1 MAVKFKTQNES
12 NLGFVN
18 TWTQLKDVVS
28 QKSLYNEAD
37 YQGLTTAQKEQ
48 YLLTLYENNDAL
60 ARRLDSSYYS
70 EYGDIETRYLNIM
83 KLTGVLQVEKLMRT
97 EEGRAALNA
106 QFEQQFNS
114 TVLVD
119 SNQQWVKD
127 LVDTKYEGNYAKF
140 LQDYSSDNKASY
152 ENFLLE
158 QLPSGTEVTQ
168 ESFNE
173 TLTGLASEY
182 ETAKTAFSNQAITD
196 YENAK
201 QYINEKIQANARKQ
215 VYENAG
221 AFEKTLNTIWQMPAS
236 WVGELGNIVE
246 GVVDALAAVGTF
258 DTDVR
263 AFVEKDLIALD
274 TAILNSTDASWLSP
288 YADDNIAKTIHEVGV
303 SIVDM
308 TPLLIPYAGQA
319 IYYTSSGGR
328 TMENELRTGYSY
340 GEALVY
346 SIGSTALEYGVESI
360 SDSPFFKRSKTLS
373 GKILDNTKIKGWYS
387 KNKNW
392 ATEMVRQG
400 LGEGLEEVV
409 SEIGSGIMHGVVTG
423 DYQLEGENVWKS
435 FVMGGVV
442 GAIMA
447 GGNSV
452 YRHAIVNKTKVRL
465 TGAAGTSIDISAGK
479 AAIVS
484 NYIKTTTAKVKAGKT
499 LSKRE
504 QTRYNVLK
512 DIKVNAVLDRKGR
525 ARTPSIGILA
535 NVDEFISNAKYRVS
549 TEAGYFDSLNAD
561 TKKTSDE
568 EFMEQ
573 AAKVKAKA
581 DEATT
586 NDDFVDTGSTEMP
599 KDTDIE
605 QAYNLTTEETA
616 EKLQNEFITNGMLS
630 IGKFMKLFG
639 EDAVVGGIEGYSKY
653 SDKTLDQI
661 EELLTTGSEDSQLI
675 VLKDD
680 ISKDIATLKKA
691 FNDAEFMM
699 VEPKTNSEID
709 KVSKALKE
717 TIRAT
722 KTILDKSKTSTFTGA
737 KAGNI
742 KYFVT
747 MEPTVS
753 TSFFIGKTLYI
764 NANWLTTRNVD
775 FIKDTIVSKMLVKN
789 AILSLKENDTRNL
802 LHEIVNKM
810 QSKSRS
816 FEIVEQDIAM
826 ILFYTKN
833 NPLMQQ
839 LLAMTN
845 SKEDRNRLIKYFSD
859 LATKTANVSIRKAAN
874 AVISNM
880 VSCSEELY
888 DLDSPTEDYAEQ
900 VQYMTP
906 DEILNDYLSHK
917 FRAFPGISGN
927 AGLPVEYA
935 KLSTMYSHFTNKF
948 GFNKKLDLSK
958 DVDWLAEFGNIKNY
972 SEEGWN
978 LLNNEINKFQPV
990 TSNTGFELGTVSTVK
1005 SFNELLNYYLD
1016 QTCGLIVT
1024 RKGILSSNDFMGK
1037 IFNVNEIDLELSK
1050 FLDGKLPRGPIGKVG
1065 KFMTS
1070 YAKKN
1075 LSPQVCN
1082 IDIYLISDTNS
1093 SSTAFI
1099 NGMPGL
1105 GMQIFLNVA
1114 DIKSKI
1120 NQPVDIGGVNLVL
1133 DSKTGLP
1140 IEKDGKYQVE
1150 GTTQTVSEAAMVFMH
1165 EIGHAISMTLN
1176 LHGTF
1181 SRSAITNTLAKRIS
1195 ESDRMTKIE
1204 IQSSIINWLFE
1215 SSIELKPDKIEFANY
1230 VKDVKKWRN
1239 DILTEFNSSEINL
1252 DNMKRLLEPLS
1263 KYLYFTGFAHEL
1275 YSGNHNI
1282 GSQVASLTRD
1292 DLIQSR
1298 LETNKHQSTVV
1309 LYLDDKFKKKAPMF
1323 LKLIDGH
1330 RSSATH
1336 NQLKSY
1342 IEQTLNSPENVTKR
1356 IYERLENVE
1365 QLKEEFGIEKNS
1377 DLINPDFWRGKL
1389 SEAKINV
1396 TDSNFMSRESLISDI
1411 EDAYDCVYQDETF
1424 VSGFI
1429 PGVKRFEDK
1438 NPVKNQDYSYV
1449 FYDDGSVKSTMDDSA
1464 FSNESNINTV
1474 AIYHPADG
1482 KRPADVT
1489 IRFNTSYLDQLT
1501 YNKLKAILKLVPD
1514 LTARTFIAD
1523 GRTFNNAKAALYY
1536 LSERA
1541 TKTESTEFETIFKK
1555 VMDNAIT
1562 TGRQKQYVGDVIYVT
1577 SDGKIYNSMANM
1589 ATWNGTAE
1597 AMNVPESL
1605 LGTYTKDDA
1614 GNFVT
1619 DNTEGITYNLS
1630 RLLDEKRVVRLY
1642 REGGSWAV
1650 YGVPN
1655 KLQDTLVREL
1665 NGEYKTEVSY
1675 IEKSSNRKLFV
1686 NSKGDQHV
1694 EIHGSN
1700 WKHPDF
1706 KEVEWHKNKWYDAI
1720 CQIMT
1725 KYNINK
1731 FDDFKRLGFS
1741 KEFIQQL
1748 QSSVGTEHTN
1758 TRGEKYLQP
1767 GGITYQY
1774 ILEYISDSSNTALSR
1789 NILIESVPDSTRDN
1803 KSGDWKRNAHIR
1815 TIEDAENYLENLRA
1829 SGLLLQN
1836 DDTIYDN
1843 WTDFIKA
1850 TAKASQDPL
1859 LVDANTA
1866 NAQAIE
1872 KAKAYFGE
1880 GELLI
1885 RLLNADSY
1893 VEGRGLDISTDGFRI
1908 ASSIILTGLD
1918 ARANPET
1925 ELSYTDSEGKE
1936 REKFGTTINPEDIV
1950 LAKDTIDPEIESFA
1964 KQILETREIADPEER
1979 DSALD
1984 TLLQYTYRPRYG
1996 DTDMSAIRN
2005 IIANERAGAKQS
2017 AERRK
2022 QVEKNLERVNKYKEL
2037 EEDSPEQ
2044 LAERKKLIRYY
2055 EQTRKFRGRLIAAEG
2070 GPEYY
2075 QSLLKSVVSV
2085 GGYHA
2090 RMSQN
2095 FSKAYE
2101 TYKENSAKWT
2111 TEQKASRDK
2120 QLQILKSYRDYF
2132 VASKDN
2138 SNLIVN
2144 MEYPGYYEHYELL
2157 YNMLRNWVAGH
2168 KGVTQNYLA
2177 TNAEGENIKNQMFDT
2192 PKSFAAAQTDIINF
2206 INKWKADTEFRL
2218 SLAARERV
2226 SSYGQISSLRG
2237 ARFSKPDLEIFKD
2250 IPEDLRD
2257 LQTFPKAARDFYN
2270 DLSEDVDDLA
2280 NVLSNEVYVTDLVR
2294 EFGDDYVYHLQR
2306 LYNDLTMPDVSEFRS
2321 ESMKDMFT
2329 KIRAGAAKASG
2340 KSEEEI
2346 QEIKN
2351 QLTERMTKKP
2361 TYAGAISNAN
2371 QFASGRY
2378 LSYRSHLADRLSR
2391 MQDKL
2396 RDSKPATDEQRI
2408 TAIKDAYKDIQDFRW
2423 FNKKGKPLTIYEL
2436 TVSSAWRVLEAVNI
2450 AYYNLLTNPK
2460 TEASIQAFKNDIMFA
2475 LEEKTVN
2482 AVFFGRKKRE
2492 LITLQV
2498 PKHINEADGS
2508 NAIIKEQRGGYEVTM
2523 LSENYIDEKLEPL
2536 LKGEIAD
2543 LTNKD
2548 LEAIEKYRESVK
2560 IESTALYDYVNEYDN
2575 PYRKLERE
2583 RKERK
2588 RIQDNKADVT
2598 VVKRVK
2604 YNVQFDNK
2612 TGEFK
2617 DLDGNVLNKDR
2628 VDVRMLN
2635 DEEYTK
2641 YLDYKIDE
2649 GISKGHLDIIRDS
2662 GNIVDNMTRRIV
2674 FISYAL
2680 SPNSKYYRP
2689 APVTTS
2695 IEFSNE
2701 EIQESKQQQQNNDSE
2716 APNEED
2722 FESEFISEFIE
2733 DPGVFEPI
2741 ENEAEKPK
2749 IKQPKGSW
2757 SDTDT
2762 KGINNSI
2769 VSKLLSYE
2777 PKVDDN
2783 DQFRMS
2789 RKEFIEDNATYIN
2802 EFRAS
2807 PEIMQEYV
2815 SWVETNPAVPI
2826 NSPKEAI
2833 IFALLNQVRS
2843 TLNAP
2848 DELRERAK
2856 DLIDKLAS
2864 RSGRILGMAKN
2875 TGLTPVDQMIELIS
2889 NYMNLT
2895 AGERTILEAA
2905 ANMQRNAI
2913 KIQDYK
2919 AAEASMQKVLEIV
2932 KKHENELP
2940 TSCNIFAKGLTPEER
2955 MTRMHN
2961 ITEKITSWRYFAML
2975 GSPSTFFTKN
2985 IASNVI
2991 ITGMDKVAELI
3002 ASKLPQGKKLKQD
3015 YSFIAKDFDP
3025 IFGTSDAEW
3034 KLAYNAEYDRLF
3046 KERSVVDGK
3055 AKTFTNKETEELER
3069 DARNNTNIAWNEK
3082 RKSLQLLTNEQV
3094 QSIIDKNFENL
3105 EDRNNINTDN
3115 LTKYIND
3122 FIKTRH
3128 KTDGKIPTVDSIV
3141 KRANEYMLKNFGQY
3155 SISSAVQDG
3164 HKSIV
3169 KQMLIDNGLLDAI
3182 MNGAVSKYDRGY
3194 DVKTSAVRQITL
3206 DAEGKL
3212 DDISEKEASILADTI
3227 NQNAPFKWELMNK
3240 WYRGI
3245 FKVMDWGD
3253 KKFIKPKIV
3262 STVEK
3267 LVASNMTN
3275 AEINDLLNGNKAARR
3290 KFEDFVA
3297 YATND
3302 AMKTYFREDTDFYKK
3317 LMQLFPKNPV
3327 AQLILGTLMPFPR
3340 MVINTMNTALSY
3352 SPIGFI
3358 KAWSIA
3364 RNSTDAFTRL
3374 KINKELGKAITG
3386 SSLIAIGALFALAGW
3401 IGFDDDDEYGGAQII
3416 IGNVRIALSDLS
3428 PSAIPLIIGATITH
3442 SATEGFWN
3450 GVTDGANALLDATI
3464 LGEAIN
3470 IFGGNQNNTDFI
3482 ANSFTAYI
3490 NQFIP
3495 SVFRHIARSI
3505 DPTKKD
3511 YSSNKAIKV
3520 FQRAAAAIPGVS
3532 MLVPSEVDPY
3542 TGDAQYQNTGADKG
3556 WAHILPFVNAFS
3568 PAKITTNIE
3577 SDVEIESKAVDAAT
3591 TGPSRVYSIDGV
3603 QYEIPEELYKE
3614 YQILRAKLY
3623 SAYARDI
3630 INTTAYKNMSLTQ
3643 KKSKLKQLQTRATKE
3658 ARKQLNIGK

>member
-60 ARRLDSSYYS
+60 ARRLDNSYYS

-83 KLTGVLQVEKLMRT
+83 KLTGVLQVEKLMST

-114 TVLVD
+114 TISVD

-201 QYINEKIQANARKQ
+201 QYINEKIQTNARKQ

-221 AFEKTLNTIWQMPAS
+221 AFEKTLNTIWQIPAA

-308 TPLLIPYAGQA
+308 APLLIPYVGQA

-328 TMENELRTGYSY
+328 TIENELRAGYSY

-447 GGNSV
+447 GGNSI

-465 TGAAGTSIDISAGK
+465 ISAAGTSIDISAGK

-512 DIKVNAVLDRKGR
+512 DIKVNTVLDRKGR
-525 ARTPSIGILA
+525 ALTPSIGILA

-549 TEAGYFDSLNAD
+549 TEAGYFDSLNAE

-586 NDDFVDTGSTEMP
+586 DDDFVDTGSTEMP

-616 EKLQNEFITNGMLS
+616 ENLQNEFITNGMLT

-661 EELLTTGSEDSQLI
+661 EELLTTGSEDSQLV

-680 ISKDIATLKKA
+680 TSKDITALKKA
-691 FNDAEFMM
+691 FNNAEFMM
-699 VEPKTNSEID
+699 VEPKSNSEID

-722 KTILDKSKTSTFTGA
+722 KAILDKNRNSNFTGA

-764 NANWLTTRNVD
+764 NANWLTTRNID

-880 VSCSEELY
+880 VSCSEELF

-906 DEILNDYLSHK
+906 DEILNDYLNRK

-1016 QTCGLIVT
+1016 QTCGLIIT

-1050 FLDGKLPRGPIGKVG
+1050 FLDGKLPRESIGKVG

-1075 LSPQVCN
+1075 LSPQVRN

-1150 GTTQTVSEAAMVFMH
+1150 GVTQTVSEAAMVFMH

-1181 SRSAITNTLAKRIS
+1181 GRSAITNTLAKRIS

-1204 IQSSIINWLFE
+1204 IQSSIMNWLFE

-1230 VKDVKKWRN
+1230 VKDVKKWRD

-1275 YSGNHNI
+1275 YSGNHKT

-1330 RSSATH
+1330 RSSTTH

-1342 IEQTLNSPENVTKR
+1342 IEQMLNSPENVAKR

-1389 SEAKINV
+1389 GEAKINV

-1438 NPVKNQDYSYV
+1438 NPVKDQDYSYV

-1562 TGRQKQYVGDVIYVT
+1562 TGRQKQYAGDVIYVT

-1597 AMNVPESL
+1597 ALNVPESL
-1605 LGTYTKDDA
+1605 LGTYTKDDT
-1614 GNFVT
+1614 GNFIT
-1619 DNTEGITYNLS
+1619 DNPEGITYNLS
-1630 RLLDEKRVVRLY
+1630 RLLDEKKVVRLY
-1642 REGGSWAV
+1642 REGGNWSV

-1675 IEKSSNRKLFV
+1675 IEKLSNRKLFV

-1741 KEFIQQL
+1741 KEFIRQL
-1748 QSSVGTEHTN
+1748 QSSVGTERTN

-1815 TIEDAENYLENLRA
+1815 TIEDAENYLENLRT

-1872 KAKAYFGE
+1872 KAKLYFGE

-1893 VEGRGLDISTDGFRI
+1893 VEGRSLDISTDGFRI
-1908 ASSIILTGLD
+1908 ASSIILTGLG

-1950 LAKDTIDPEIESFA
+1950 LAKDTIDPEIKGFA
-1964 KQILETREIADPEER
+1964 EQILETREIADPEER

-1984 TLLQYTYRPRYG
+1984 TLLQYTYRSKYG

-2005 IIANERAGAKQS
+2005 IIANERTGAKQS
-2017 AERRK
+2017 TERRK

-2037 EEDSPEQ
+2037 EEGSPEQ
-2044 LAERKKLIRYY
+2044 LAERKKLIHYY

-2177 TNAEGENIKNQMFDT
+2177 TNTEGENIKNQMFDT
-2192 PKSFAAAQTDIINF
+2192 PKSFAASQTDIINF

-2218 SLAARERV
+2218 SLAAKERV
-2226 SSYGQISSLRG
+2226 GSYGQIRSIRG

-2340 KSEEEI
+2340 KTEEEI
-2346 QEIKN
+2346 QQIKN
-2351 QLTERMTKKP
+2351 QLAERMTKKP
-2361 TYAGAISNAN
+2361 TYAQIHKETEAAKKERMIFDRKRSADYALRLYDKLASGDAVTDTERSNAVKN
-2371 QFASGRY
+2371 MGKIIAN
-2378 LSYRSHLADRLSR
+2378 YRWSKADGLHDIFSLSR
-2391 MQDKL
+2391 V
-2396 RDSKPATDEQRI
+2396 QRYKVI
-2408 TAIKDAYKDIQDFRW
+2408 TAI
-2423 FNKKGKPLTIYEL
+2423 TE
-2436 TVSSAWRVLEAVNI
+2436 
-2450 AYYNLLTNPK
+2450 AYYSFLENPK
-2460 TEASIQAFKNDIMFA
+2460 TDLSIEKFENDIYAA
-2475 LEEKTVN
+2475 LEEMTINKVIP
-2482 AVFFGRKKRE
+2482 GDRKKR
-2492 LITLQV
+2492 LVSIGK
-2498 PKHINEADGS
+2498 PKKGLN
-2508 NAIIKEQRGGYEVTM
+2508 
-2523 LSENYIDEKLEPL
+2523 IDERYIQSRLEPIIN
-2536 LKGEIAD
+2536 GEI
-2543 LTNKD
+2543 KD
-2548 LEAIEKYRESVK
+2548 LSSNMYAQIEEFRNTAFTEESILDEIVEAYDTPYEKLVRDSRARRRAETLRSGIK
-2560 IESTALYDYVNEYDN
+2560 
-2575 PYRKLERE
+2575 
-2583 RKERK
+2583 
-2588 RIQDNKADVT
+2588 
-2598 VVKRVK
+2598 VVSQGK
-2604 YNVQFDNK
+2604 YNVKFN
-2612 TGEFK
+2612 TEIGEFE
-2617 DLDGNVLNKDR
+2617 DFDGNKLDKNRIDA
-2628 VDVRMLN
+2628 RMLN
-2635 DEEYTK
+2635 NDEFDK
-2641 YLDYKIDE
+2641 YLNYMIDKGLSE
-2649 GISKGHLDIIRDS
+2649 GHLVLS
-2662 GNIVDNMTRRIV
+2662 KNGNIMNSNSRRV
-2674 FISYAL
+2674 RFYAPEL
-2680 SPNSKYYRP
+2680 PKSNKYYK
-2689 APVTTS
+2689 AVTSTEYGMPGLS
-2695 IEFSNE
+2695 
-2701 EIQESKQQQQNNDSE
+2701 SE
-2716 APNEED
+2716 APTEED

-2741 ENEAEKPK
+2741 ENEKPK

-2769 VSKLLSYE
+2769 VNKLLSYE
-2777 PKVDDN
+2777 PKIDDN

-2895 AGERTILEAA
+2895 AKERTILETA

-3002 ASKLPQGKKLKQD
+3002 ASKLPQGKKLKQN
-3015 YSFIAKDFDP
+3015 YSFITKDFDP

-3055 AKTFTNKETEELER
+3055 AKTFTDKEIEELER
-3069 DARNNTNIAWNEK
+3069 DARNNTNIAWNER
-3082 RKSLQLLTNEQV
+3082 RKTLQLLTNEQV

-3105 EDRNNINTDN
+3105 EDRNSIDADN
-3115 LTKYIND
+3115 LAKYIND

-3128 KTDGKIPTVDSIV
+3128 KIDGKIPTVDSIV
-3141 KRANEYMLKNFGQY
+3141 KRANEYMSKNFGQY
-3155 SISSAVQDG
+3155 SIDSAVQDG

-3194 DVKTSAVRQITL
+3194 DVKTSALRQITL

-3542 TGDAQYQNTGADKG
+3542 TGDARYQNTGADKG
-3556 WAHILPFVNAFS
+3556 WAHILAFVNAFS

-3577 SDVEIESKAVDAAT
+3577 SDAEIESKAVDAAT

-3623 SAYARDI
+3623 SAYARDV

-3658 ARKQLNIGK
+3658 ARKQLNIGE